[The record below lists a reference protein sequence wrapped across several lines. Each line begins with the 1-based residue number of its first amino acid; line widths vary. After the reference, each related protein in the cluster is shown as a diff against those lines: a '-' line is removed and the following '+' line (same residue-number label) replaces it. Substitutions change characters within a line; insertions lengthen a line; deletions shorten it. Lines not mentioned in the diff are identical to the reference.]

1 LNVQFETALKYVEIP
16 LFDNSP
22 CGSRTEATS
31 ILTWLKLCK
40 GVGHIY
46 EVRVEDSLQNP
57 HSEENIENALMDLNV
72 RSLDWR
78 RVDLSICTILA
89 CAPNVEKLH
98 LYSSGNLAAIDHW
111 LGNHGTSTLT
121 KVRHTNRTSNISR
134 ALHLCFSNS
143 LVRSLIWLLIT
154 LQLSELHITIINVGL
169 PFNLILK
176 FRY

>member
-1 LNVQFETALKYVEIP
+1 MGTIRCDPDHDSTA
-16 LFDNSP
+16 
-22 CGSRTEATS
+22 
-31 ILTWLKLCK
+31 
-40 GVGHIY
+40 
-46 EVRVEDSLQNP
+46 
-57 HSEENIENALMDLNV
+57 
-72 RSLDWR
+72 LDWR

-89 CAPNVEKLH
+89 CAPNVEELH

-121 KVRHTNRTSNISR
+121 KVRHTNNRTSNISR